1 MKIKLLT
8 IPNAVTCFN
17 LAAGCAAIERAFAGD
32 WACAF
37 GMIAAAAVFD
47 FLDGLCA
54 RLLHSYSE
62 VGKQLDSLA
71 DVVSFG
77 AAPALV
83 LFCFLRHFYGAG
95 WEAYL
100 VFVIAVFSALRL
112 AKFNLDERQS
122 VDFIGLPTPANALII
137 SSLIYV
143 LSVREGFA
151 QGLSPWWL
159 IGAAGALSALLVGE
173 IPMFS
178 LKFKSLRLRGNEKRY
193 VFLGLSAILLI
204 LWRIE
209 AVPAIGALYILESIC
224 LRIICRT
231 SPKIVEPSR

>member
-8 IPNAVTCFN
+8 IPNAVTCLN

-32 WACAF
+32 WAWAF
-37 GMIAAAAVFD
+37 GMIVVAAVFD

-83 LFCFLRHFYGAG
+83 LFCFLRDFHGAG

-100 VFVIAVFSALRL
+100 AFAVAVFSALRL
-112 AKFNLDERQS
+112 AKFNLDTRQS

-137 SSLIYV
+137 SSSIYV
-143 LSVREGFA
+143 LGETPGF
-151 QGLSPWWL
+151 SPWWL
-159 IGAAGALSALLVGE
+159 IGVAGGLSVLLVSE

-178 LKFKSLRLRGNEKRY
+178 LKFKSLGWRGNEKRY
-193 VFLGLSAILLI
+193 VFLGLSAVLLI
-204 LWRIE
+204 LCGLK
-209 AVPAIGALYILESIC
+209 AVPVIGGLYILESIC
-224 LRIICRT
+224 LRISCRT
-231 SPKIVEPSR
+231 SSKILEPSK